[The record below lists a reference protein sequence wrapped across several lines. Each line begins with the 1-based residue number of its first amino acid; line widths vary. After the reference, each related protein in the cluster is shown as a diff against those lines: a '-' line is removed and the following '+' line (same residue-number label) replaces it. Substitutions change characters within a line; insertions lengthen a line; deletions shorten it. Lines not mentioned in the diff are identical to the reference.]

1 MGGMAPPQ
9 VIISQPQ
16 PDNSNNS
23 SNSLLSS
30 FITSKLL
37 NESMNLNRTNMTN
50 VEQPTTRE
58 QPSYFNARE
67 SIIPRL
73 PDTPLKQEVQPP
85 TGKGPPKPPPPPPP
99 PKPPPPPPKGIDLS
113 DKIGVDNRYAMIEEI
128 KYAQT
133 EEGKAEKA
141 RKRAEAAAKREAK
154 KFEKETAPN
163 PDKAATKL
171 QKVIRGKLTRNNI
184 SNEIGQMET
193 KLSEIEKQVKKK
205 KASQAQSTTDFL
217 NMTFTPPK
225 KDIVEMLTPQKE
237 RKSTALTPYKGQQST
252 LDFLIGGTPQKTPQ
266 QLRVEKQINRLKE
279 IKRSP
284 KIKDIFES
292 NDLKTEMTNQP
303 NPNKAIASSIINR
316 AIKSNIARKEL
327 TEKKIDQSIKNQ
339 KQREEASHRLQ
350 AAMKTKLT
358 KSLKEAKKEHKPQ
371 NTGEPLVVNQNT
383 KQLILK
389 KNRDRGIKAQQA
401 AASKKR
407 SSEQEKIIKFAKF
420 MIDQNGVQPFQGLKQ
435 TEI

>member
-1 MGGMAPPQ
+1 
-9 VIISQPQ
+9 
-16 PDNSNNS
+16 
-23 SNSLLSS
+23 
-30 FITSKLL
+30 
-37 NESMNLNRTNMTN
+37 
-50 VEQPTTRE
+50 
-58 QPSYFNARE
+58 
-67 SIIPRL
+67 
-73 PDTPLKQEVQPP
+73 
-85 TGKGPPKPPPPPPP
+85 
-99 PKPPPPPPKGIDLS
+99 
-113 DKIGVDNRYAMIEEI
+113 
-128 KYAQT
+128 
-133 EEGKAEKA
+133 
-141 RKRAEAAAKREAK
+141 
-154 KFEKETAPN
+154 
-163 PDKAATKL
+163 
-171 QKVIRGKLTRNNI
+171 
-184 SNEIGQMET
+184 
-193 KLSEIEKQVKKK
+193 
-205 KASQAQSTTDFL
+205 
-217 NMTFTPPK
+217 
-225 KDIVEMLTPQKE
+225 MLTPQKE

-266 QLRVEKQINRLKE
+266 QLKVEKQIKRLKE

-358 KSLKEAKKEHKPQ
+358 KSLQEAKKEHKPK